1 MKKIPDSI
9 KKFIL
14 IGLSLFLF
22 KSVFI
27 AYAYT
32 FSQIQYNQF
41 NQSYYTASILILFA
55 SLGFN
60 ISQTRIPIKTIAIFF
75 FVTINSLLTYFV
87 LSLVSDTFSNIT
99 DAIPVIIYTIFV
111 SAGGILNFRLL
122 FDGKYQKYSWVMFM
136 LAAAHFIIIPGVL
149 FFGLS
154 IFPSL
159 AVLIVIW
166 FFAVYRLF
174 DKEDLKNRNFREY
187 YKLGF
192 SAFVINSAVSLGLA
206 GDKFIVNH
214 FFATDIANAYTFA
227 WGLTAPIFY
236 IGTLIEKYL
245 FAEPKPDK
253 TRILK
258 KGFILSLI
266 IISAY
271 TFGIITIIKLFPALL
286 PAAISKEI
294 FGHIFIFMITG
305 YSLYVILHFPLNT
318 YLFKVIDTGKQKK
331 ISLYFSIIILISIF
345 MFYYLINYV
354 PGLNYQMLLAA
365 VWIYIF
371 TLLIVK
377 MVIIFTGK
385 EDSLSVKG
393 NVISEEIQEIPK

>member
-1 MKKIPDSI
+1 
-9 KKFIL
+9 
-14 IGLSLFLF
+14 
-22 KSVFI
+22 VFI

-32 FSQIQYNQF
+32 FNQIQYNQF

-60 ISQTRIPIKTIAIFF
+60 ISQTRIPIKTVAIFF
-75 FVTINSLLTYFV
+75 FVTINTLLTYFV

-122 FDGKYQKYSWVMFM
+122 FNGKYQKYSWVMFM
-136 LAAAHFIIIPGVL
+136 LAAAHFMIIPAVL
-149 FFGLS
+149 FFGLG

-159 AVLIVIW
+159 AVLVVIW

-174 DKEDLKNRNFREY
+174 DKEDLQNKNFREY

-214 FFATDIANAYTFA
+214 FFAADIANAYTFA

-236 IGTLIEKYL
+236 IGNLIEKYL

-271 TFGIITIIKLFPALL
+271 TFGIITIIKFFPALL

-294 FGHIFIFMITG
+294 FGQIFIIMITG

-377 MVIIFTGK
+377 MLIIFTGK
-385 EDSLSVKG
+385 EESLSVKG
-393 NVISEEIQEIPK
+393 NVITEEIQEIP

>member
-1 MKKIPDSI
+1 
-9 KKFIL
+9 
-14 IGLSLFLF
+14 
-22 KSVFI
+22 VFI

-32 FSQIQYNQF
+32 FNQTQYNQF

-60 ISQTRIPIKTIAIFF
+60 ISQTRIPIKTVAIFF
-75 FVTINSLLTYFV
+75 FVTINTLLTYFV

-122 FDGKYQKYSWVMFM
+122 FDGKYQEYSWVMFM
-136 LAAAHFIIIPGVL
+136 LAAAHFMIIPAVL

-159 AVLIVIW
+159 AVLVVIW

-174 DKEDLKNRNFREY
+174 DKEDLQNKNFREY

-214 FFATDIANAYTFA
+214 FFAADIANAYTFA

-236 IGTLIEKYL
+236 IGNLIEKYL

-271 TFGIITIIKLFPALL
+271 TFGIITIIKFFPALL

-294 FGHIFIFMITG
+294 FGQIFIFMITG

-377 MVIIFTGK
+377 MLIIFTGK
-385 EDSLSVKG
+385 EESLSVKG
-393 NVISEEIQEIPK
+393 NVITEEIQEIP

>member
-1 MKKIPDSI
+1 MKTIPDSI

-32 FSQIQYNQF
+32 FSQIQYRQF

-60 ISQTRIPIKTIAIFF
+60 ISQTRLPIKTTIIFL
-75 FVTINSLLTYFV
+75 FVTLNTLITYLV
-87 LSLVSDTFSNIT
+87 LSLVSNSLSNFIDVFT
-99 DAIPVIIYTIFV
+99 VIIYTIFV
-111 SAGGILNFRLL
+111 SVGGILNFKLL
-122 FDGKYQKYSWVMFM
+122 FDGKYKKYSWVMFL
-136 LAAAHFIIIPGVL
+136 LAAAHFMIIPAVL

-154 IFPSL
+154 IFPTL
-159 AVLIVIW
+159 AVFVVIW
-166 FFAVYRLF
+166 FFVVYRLF
-174 DKEDLKNRNFREY
+174 DKEDLKHKNIGEY
-187 YKLGF
+187 YKIGF

-236 IGTLIEKYL
+236 IGNLIEKYL

-271 TFGIITIIKLFPALL
+271 TFGIIAIIKFFPALL

-305 YSLYVILHFPLNT
+305 YSLYVILHFPLNA
-318 YLFKVIDTGKQKK
+318 YLFKVIDTGKQKR

-354 PGLNYQMLLAA
+354 HGLNYQMILAA

-371 TLLIVK
+371 TLLIIK
-377 MVIIFTGK
+377 MLIIFTGTEGNLSTK
-385 EDSLSVKG
+385 E
-393 NVISEEIQEIPK
+393 NEISEQLQEIS

>member
-1 MKKIPDSI
+1 MKTIPDSI
-9 KKFIL
+9 IKFIL

-32 FSQIQYNQF
+32 FSQTQYNQF

-60 ISQTRIPIKTIAIFF
+60 ISQTRIPIKTVAIFF
-75 FVTINSLLTYFV
+75 FVTINTLLTYFV

-122 FDGKYQKYSWVMFM
+122 FNGKYQKYSWVMFM
-136 LAAAHFIIIPGVL
+136 LAAAHFMIIPAVL
-149 FFGLS
+149 FFGLG

-159 AVLIVIW
+159 AVLVVIW

-174 DKEDLKNRNFREY
+174 DKEDLQNKNFREY

-214 FFATDIANAYTFA
+214 FFAADIANAYTFA

-236 IGTLIEKYL
+236 IGNLIEKYL

-271 TFGIITIIKLFPALL
+271 TFGIITIIKFFPALL

-294 FGHIFIFMITG
+294 FGQIFIFMITG

-377 MVIIFTGK
+377 MLIIFTGK

-393 NVISEEIQEIPK
+393 NVITEEIQEIP

>member
-1 MKKIPDSI
+1 MKTIPDSI
-9 KKFIL
+9 IKFIL

-32 FSQIQYNQF
+32 FSQTQYNQF

-60 ISQTRIPIKTIAIFF
+60 ISQTRIPIKTVAIFF
-75 FVTINSLLTYFV
+75 FVTINTLLTYFV

-122 FDGKYQKYSWVMFM
+122 FDGKYQEYSWVMFM
-136 LAAAHFIIIPGVL
+136 LAAAHFMIIPAVL

-159 AVLIVIW
+159 AVLVVIW

-174 DKEDLKNRNFREY
+174 DKEDLQNKNFREY

-214 FFATDIANAYTFA
+214 FFAADIANAYTFA

-236 IGTLIEKYL
+236 IGNLIEKYL

-271 TFGIITIIKLFPALL
+271 TFGIITIIKFFPALL

-294 FGHIFIFMITG
+294 FGQIFIFMITG

-377 MVIIFTGK
+377 MLIIFTGK
-385 EDSLSVKG
+385 EESLSVKG
-393 NVISEEIQEIPK
+393 NVITEEIQEIP